1 MEPTSSACAQD
12 MEARTHAETG
22 VSRYKASQL
31 SFNIQL
37 PGTRRADAHGGQSCL
52 GRSRRR
58 AQDKR
63 QAGEGETF
71 CPKKEPGPSGWLIGI
86 PGCCFVVGVAGR
98 VKVGVEKS
106 YCQGTRTCRR
116 LHENSDMGNSLA
128 EYPHRICG
136 AALALTNATCKA
148 RAASVPCF
156 RLLTRQPFAR
166 CPPG

>member
-116 LHENSDMGNSLA
+116 LHENSDMGNVCHWQNTHTGYAVLRSPLQMQ
-128 EYPHRICG
+128 H
-136 AALALTNATCKA
+136 A
-148 RAASVPCF
+148 RQGQRAYLVSVC
-156 RLLTRQPFAR
+156 
-166 CPPG
+166 